1 MDVGE
6 NRIPQDGSFS
16 EIRDERNTDFRLS
29 VMPSVYGE
37 TIVIRI
43 LSGQVDFI
51 EKNEL
56 GMLPLQKKIFRTK
69 IGKKSGMIL
78 TTGPTGSGKTS
89 TLYAAL
95 KLVCRPEISVI
106 SVEDPVEYR
115 IPGITQVEVNEKAG
129 LTFEKGLRSLVRQ
142 DPDVV
147 MIGEIRDRETAEI
160 AVHAALT
167 GHLVLSTLHTNDAV
181 SAPARLTDMGI
192 PPYLLSASL
201 SLIISQRLVKKLCPV
216 CRKEMVITGEMAE
229 EKLFPEAFIGRRA
242 YMAKGCDHCRGK
254 GADGR
259 TGVFEML
266 EIGKEERRLLHENA
280 AAEEFSECM
289 RKQGQYS
296 LKESLLRLM
305 ESGAVP
311 PEEAA
316 LLWE

>member
-1 MDVGE
+1 M
-6 NRIPQDGSFS
+6 
-16 EIRDERNTDFRLS
+16 
-29 VMPSVYGE
+29 
-37 TIVIRI
+37 
-43 LSGQVDFI
+43 
-51 EKNEL
+51 
-56 GMLPLQKKIFRTK
+56 
-69 IGKKSGMIL
+69 
-78 TTGPTGSGKTS
+78 
-89 TLYAAL
+89 
-95 KLVCRPEISVI
+95 
-106 SVEDPVEYR
+106 EDPVEYR

-147 MIGEIRDRETAEI
+147 MIGEIRDRETAEM

-181 SAPARLTDMGI
+181 SAPVRLTDMGI

-201 SLIISQRLVKKLCPV
+201 SLIISQRLVKKLCPA
-216 CRKEMVITGEMAE
+216 CRKEMVITREMAE